1 MLSIIAVALLL
12 FWLLG
17 LATSYTMGGILHL
30 LLVPAIAAALLHVIE
45 RRNPDITVAWRNQ
58 RETRQKR
65 FRRLAEDG
73 REVRHQHRDAL
84 RLGRGPS
91 RRDEAVSAHGAV
103 SLSTQRSTVVAPS
116 DTAA

>member
-1 MLSIIAVALLL
+1 MLSVIVVVLLL

-30 LLVPAIAAALLHVIE
+30 LLVVAIAAALLHVIE
-45 RRNPDITVAWRNQ
+45 GRNPDITVASRNQ

-65 FRRLAEDG
+65 FRRLADDG
-73 REVRHQHRDAL
+73 GEVRHQHRDAT
-84 RLGRGPS
+84 RRGRGSS

-116 DTAA
+116 DPAA